1 MTALTEVKALETK
14 EVSFNGQ
21 TLLGFIDES
30 GNVYTNLK
38 RVCENLD
45 LRWNRQLSK
54 IKENEVLCEGMHEMV
69 IPSNSGIQRTIVY
82 NVDYLPTWLLTIKP
96 NKVKEEVKPML
107 IKYQKE
113 AVKVLRDAFIK
124 KEQTQQKQKQLPQ
137 NYLEALK
144 HLVQAEETK
153 LLLEAKIEQDKPKI
167 ETYNQ
172 IMTSNTALD
181 FSAVAKMF
189 NTGRNRLFKLCRE
202 KGYLRANNEPY
213 QDYIDSG
220 LFETIIV
227 NKRTASDFNANFIK
241 TLITPKG
248 IEKIKILLQGD
259 N

>member
-1 MTALTEVKALETK
+1 MKTALTEVKALETK

-113 AVKVLRDAFIK
+113 AVKVLRDAFINK
-124 KEQTQQKQKQLPQ
+124 VIVQQAPQLPE
-137 NYLEALK
+137 NYIQALE
-144 HLVQAEETK
+144 K
-153 LLLEAKIEQDKPKI
+153 LLSSEKEKLQLQAKIEQDKPKI

-189 NTGRNRLFKLCRE
+189 NTGRNRLFKLCRD
-202 KGYLRANNEPY
+202 KGYLRVNNEPY
-213 QDYIDSG
+213 QEYIDSG

-227 NKRTASDFNANFIK
+227 NKHTESDFNANFIK

-248 IEKIKILLQGD
+248 IEKITELLS
-259 N
+259 NV